1 MVRLLVLSILAL
13 TAPAVSLAAPPASLA
28 APLVEPLPPPPTA
41 GEAPP
46 GCGADA
52 LEPND
57 ARRQARRL
65 EADTPTA
72 ATGCL
77 ADIDWF
83 SVRLEAG
90 QTVEVRVEH
99 PPGQRV
105 VPKVFPPR
113 RRKPVG
119 ERGRD
124 PSSTWVRVRAARAGT
139 YRVKVRARA
148 VTPVPY
154 TVHVRARGG
163 GA

>member
-1 MVRLLVLSILAL
+1 MVRSLVFSILAL
-13 TAPAVSLAAPPASLA
+13 MAASAALA

-41 GEAPP
+41 GEGPP

-83 SVRLEAG
+83 SVRLDAG

-124 PSSTWVRVRAARAGT
+124 PSSTWVRVRAAKAGT

-148 VTPVPY
+148 PTPVPY
-154 TVHVRARGG
+154 TVLVRARGG
-163 GA
+163 G